1 MSSGLSEF
9 SLEDGKCLTESLR
22 YKLEVNRLVSLFVFI
37 IIIHVKNVFS
47 LSFGVTI
54 LDAHVHWM
62 ADVRK
67 QKDGF
72 DKRFPELSFF
82 PLYH

>member
-1 MSSGLSEF
+1 MGLLIIFAVPQITIVMSSGLSEF

-54 LDAHVHWM
+54 LDAHVH
-62 ADVRK
+62 
-67 QKDGF
+67 
-72 DKRFPELSFF
+72 
-82 PLYH
+82 